1 MITYKG
7 KYNFANVMIDEVDEE
22 TAKQIMQFLNH
33 PAFAHTYIAI
43 MPDCHKGNGAVIGF
57 TAKLNDYI
65 IVNVVGVDLG
75 CGIVAYKLD
84 KIKEIN
90 YKALDEF
97 IREHVPSGFNHHRDP
112 KLSEYDDNVIEFMN
126 ISKNIGLKSLD
137 VLCQLGTLGSGNHF
151 HEIDKDPNNNY
162 WLVIHSGSRNFGLK
176 IAQFYQNKAKEL
188 MNKMFIG
195 DAYKTLEFLPRESK
209 DAQDYLH
216 DAKFAQ
222 IFAKMNRQMMA
233 DVIIRKFFKLDI
245 EKLEKVESIHNYIN
259 FEDNRI
265 RKGAISAH
273 AGERVIIPL
282 NMRDGTIIGTGKGSE
297 LFNLSAPHG
306 AGRILSRSKA
316 KESLSLEQFQEV
328 MKGIYSTC
336 ITKDTLDESPMAY
349 KKAETIVEALKETVD
364 VDFIMKP
371 VYNFKAIEK

>member
-1 MITYKG
+1 
-7 KYNFANVMIDEVDEE
+7 
-22 TAKQIMQFLNH
+22 
-33 PAFAHTYIAI
+33 
-43 MPDCHKGNGAVIGF
+43 
-57 TAKLNDYI
+57 
-65 IVNVVGVDLG
+65 
-75 CGIVAYKLD
+75 
-84 KIKEIN
+84 
-90 YKALDEF
+90 
-97 IREHVPSGFNHHRDP
+97 
-112 KLSEYDDNVIEFMN
+112 
-126 ISKNIGLKSLD
+126 
-137 VLCQLGTLGSGNHF
+137 
-151 HEIDKDPNNNY
+151 
-162 WLVIHSGSRNFGLK
+162 
-176 IAQFYQNKAKEL
+176 
-188 MNKMFIG
+188 
-195 DAYKTLEFLPRESK
+195 
-209 DAQDYLH
+209 
-216 DAKFAQ
+216 
-222 IFAKMNRQMMA
+222 MMA

-273 AGERVIIPL
+273 AGEKVIIPL

-316 KESLSLEQFQEV
+316 KESLSLEEFEKV

-349 KKAETIVEALKETVD
+349 KKAETIVDALKETVD